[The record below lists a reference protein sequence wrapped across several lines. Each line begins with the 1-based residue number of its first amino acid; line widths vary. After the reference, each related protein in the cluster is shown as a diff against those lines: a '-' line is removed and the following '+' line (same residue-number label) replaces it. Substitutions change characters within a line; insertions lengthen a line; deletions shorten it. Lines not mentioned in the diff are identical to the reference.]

1 MEGNIFSH
9 LGLSVFASDGGAGLR
24 ENDADASMHVSH
36 NLMYGN
42 AAQTPTT
49 GWASW
54 SDNIVGDSAAED
66 PLFADTENFVLQAQ
80 SPALD
85 AMPGESVAFQHFEEL
100 YGLDIRRDHLG
111 TTCPVDDWN
120 MGATQ

>member
-1 MEGNIFSH
+1 
-9 LGLSVFASDGGAGLR
+9 
-24 ENDADASMHVSH
+24 MH
-36 NLMYGN
+36 GN
-42 AAQTPTT
+42 AADTPTT

-66 PLFADTENFVLQAQ
+66 PLFADTENFGLQAQ

-85 AMPGESVAFQHFEEL
+85 AIPTESVAFQHFEDL

-111 TTCPVDDWN
+111 TTRPVDDWN
-120 MGATQ
+120 MGATE